1 MRKEIEIN
9 GCVEIPCE
17 ITTDEFADAFIEWIE
32 SKGWH
37 FGGGFNE
44 IVDGYYI
51 NPDGTKGKF
60 VLEDQ
65 RYATFSRSYPILYTV
80 QSLFRKKKALA
91 FASAFFNEIR
101 LTASCIALL

>member
-17 ITTDEFADAFIEWIE
+17 VSIDDFTDAFIEWIE
-32 SKGWH
+32 SKGWF

-51 NPDGTKGKF
+51 NPDGTKGKS
-60 VLEDQ
+60 VLED
-65 RYATFSRSYPILYTV
+65 
-80 QSLFRKKKALA
+80 
-91 FASAFFNEIR
+91 
-101 LTASCIALL
+101 